1 LRSSIADRSSP
12 TVGGETEPGL
22 ARRLEGAPFA
32 SEIRDRVS
40 AEVAAYAQGH
50 GHPPGLTVVVCG
62 RSAPSMVYLER
73 ILKACAQV
81 GIEASFVDVPGADAA
96 TQERELATAIRR
108 LNDDPKVNGIIVQMP
123 LPEGV
128 RLRTVVD
135 AIDPRKDID
144 GIHPLN
150 AGLLRLGYEGF
161 IPATAHA
168 ALEMIHRSGATIRGA
183 DAVVIGRSPVVGMP
197 LAFMLTKE
205 DATVTVCHSKTR
217 DLAEKVRVAD
227 IVVVAAGVPGLV
239 TGGMLKSGAVVVDV
253 GINVVDGR
261 IVGDVDFATAE
272 TVASAIT
279 PVPGG
284 VGPLTNALLL
294 SHLMRAAQR
303 QDQGGGD
310 VRAATGTARAAA
322 TGSSGAATKGSAS
335 A

>member
-1 LRSSIADRSSP
+1 MNPAIAP
-12 TVGGETEPGL
+12 VAPV

-32 SEIRDRVS
+32 TEIRERVA
-40 AEVAAYAQGH
+40 AEVADYVAAH
-50 GHPPGLTVVVCG
+50 GFPPGLAVVVCG

-81 GIEASFVDVPGADAA
+81 GIAGSLVDVPGDDPA
-96 TQERELATAIRR
+96 TQARELTAAIER
-108 LNDDPKVNGIIVQMP
+108 LNADPQVAGIIVQMP
-123 LPEGV
+123 LPPGV
-128 RLRTVVD
+128 GLRTVVD
-135 AIDPRKDID
+135 AIDPLKDID

-168 ALEMIHRSGATIRGA
+168 ALEMIHRSGVLLRGA

-217 DLAEKVRVAD
+217 DLRTKVQNAD
-227 IVVVAAGVPGLV
+227 VVVVAAGQPGLV
-239 TGGMLKSGAVVVDV
+239 TGDMLKPGAVVIDV
-253 GINVVDGR
+253 GINVVEGH
-261 IVGDVDFATAE
+261 IVGDVDFASAE
-272 TVASAIT
+272 AVASAIT

-303 QDQGGGD
+303 QDQ
-310 VRAATGTARAAA
+310 AKEHFEA
-322 TGSSGAATKGSAS
+322 
-335 A
+335 

>member
-1 LRSSIADRSSP
+1 MTGAPAALAS
-12 TVGGETEPGL
+12 V
-22 ARRLEGAPFA
+22 ARRLEGAPIA
-32 SEIRDRVS
+32 SEIRDRV
-40 AEVAAYAQGH
+40 AADVAAYVRDH
-50 GHPPGLTVVVCG
+50 GHPPGLAVVVCG

-81 GIEASFVDVPGADAA
+81 GIEGSFVDVEGDDPAS
-96 TQERELATAIRR
+96 QEAGLSEAIGR
-108 LNDDPKVNGIIVQMP
+108 LNADKRVAGIIVQQP
-123 LPEGV
+123 LPKGV
-128 RLRTVVD
+128 RLKTLVD
-135 AIDPRKDID
+135 AIDPLKDID

-168 ALEMIHRSGATIRGA
+168 ALEMVHRSGVELAGA

-197 LAFMLTKE
+197 LAFILAKE

-217 DLAEKVRVAD
+217 DLADKVRRAD
-227 IVVVAAGVPGLV
+227 IVVVAAGKPGLV
-239 TGGMLKSGAVVVDV
+239 TGAMLKPGAVVIDV

-261 IVGDVDFATAE
+261 IVGDVDFDSAE
-272 TVASAIT
+272 KVASAIT

-303 QDQGGGD
+303 QDQ
-310 VRAATGTARAAA
+310 AKEHFEA
-322 TGSSGAATKGSAS
+322 
-335 A
+335 

>member
-1 LRSSIADRSSP
+1 VNPAAAPSP
-12 TVGGETEPGL
+12 TH

-32 SEIRDRVS
+32 NEIRDQ
-40 AEVAAYAQGH
+40 VAADVSRFVADH
-50 GHPPGLTVVVCG
+50 GYPPALAVVVCG

-73 ILKACAQV
+73 ILKTCAQV
-81 GIEASFVDVPGADAA
+81 GIAGSLVDVPGDDPVTQAA
-96 TQERELATAIRR
+96 ELTAAIER
-108 LNDDPKVNGIIVQMP
+108 LNADQRVAGIIVQMP
-123 LPEGV
+123 LPAGV
-128 RLRTVVD
+128 GLRTVVD
-135 AIDPRKDID
+135 ANDPLKDID

-168 ALEMIHRSGATIRGA
+168 ALEMIHRSGVPLRGA

-217 DLAEKVRVAD
+217 DLAAKVRSAD
-227 IVVVAAGVPGLV
+227 VVVVAAGQPGLV
-239 TGGMLKSGAVVVDV
+239 TGDMLKSGAVVIDV
-253 GINVVDGR
+253 GINVVEGH
-261 IVGDVDFATAE
+261 IVGDVDFASAE
-272 TVASAIT
+272 AVASAIT

-303 QDQGGGD
+303 QDQ
-310 VRAATGTARAAA
+310 AKEHFEA
-322 TGSSGAATKGSAS
+322 
-335 A
+335 

>member
-1 LRSSIADRSSP
+1 VTAAATVP
-12 TVGGETEPGL
+12 THA

-32 SEIRDRVS
+32 GEIRDRV
-40 AEVAAYAQGH
+40 AGEVRDFVAAH
-50 GHPPGLTVVVCG
+50 GHPPGLAVVVCG

-81 GIEASFVDVPGADAA
+81 GIEGSLVDVPGDDAKTQA
-96 TQERELATAIRR
+96 TELAAAIGR
-108 LNDDPKVNGIIVQMP
+108 LNADPSVAGIIVQMP
-123 LPEGV
+123 LPAGV
-128 RLRTVVD
+128 GLRTVVD
-135 AIDPRKDID
+135 AIEPLKDID

-168 ALEMIHRSGATIRGA
+168 ALEMIHRSGVTVAGS

-205 DATVTVCHSKTR
+205 DATVTVCHSKSR
-217 DLAEKVRVAD
+217 DLADKVRRAD
-227 IVVVAAGVPGLV
+227 IVVVAAGQPGLV
-239 TGGMLKSGAVVVDV
+239 TGAMLKPGAVVIDV

-261 IVGDVDFATAE
+261 IVGDVDFASAE
-272 TVASAIT
+272 AVASAIT

-303 QDQGGGD
+303 QDQAKERFE
-310 VRAATGTARAAA
+310 V
-322 TGSSGAATKGSAS
+322 
-335 A
+335 

>member
-1 LRSSIADRSSP
+1 MTVATERS
-12 TVGGETEPGL
+12 
-22 ARRLEGAPFA
+22 RRLEGAPFA
-32 SEIRDRVS
+32 SEIRERV
-40 AEVAAYAQGH
+40 AVEVATYSREHDRA
-50 GHPPGLTVVVCG
+50 PGLAVVVCG

-81 GIEASFVDVPGADAA
+81 GINAALVDVPGDGPDA
-96 TQERELATAIRR
+96 QSRELAEAIHR
-108 LNDDPKVNGIIVQMP
+108 LNADPSVNGIIVQMP
-123 LPEGV
+123 LPDGV
-128 RLRTVVD
+128 HLRTVVD
-135 AIDPRKDID
+135 AIDPLKDID

-168 ALEMIHRSGATIRGA
+168 ALEMLHRSGAELRGA

-197 LAFMLTKE
+197 LAFMLTKA

-217 DLAEKVRVAD
+217 DLAGKVRRAD
-227 IVVVAAGVPGLV
+227 VVVVAAGHPGLV
-239 TGGMLKSGAVVVDV
+239 TGDMLKPGAVVIDV

-261 IVGDVDFATAE
+261 VVGDVELESAE
-272 TVASAIT
+272 AVASAIT

-303 QDQGGGD
+303 QDDARGAGHLVGD
-310 VRAATGTARAAA
+310 AGHPRTAPAP
-322 TGSSGAATKGSAS
+322 KEPLP
-335 A
+335 

>member
-1 LRSSIADRSSP
+1 M
-12 TVGGETEPGL
+12 TVGVADHAGEQLGGTTAPGL

-32 SEIRDRVS
+32 REIRERVS
-40 AEVAAYAQGH
+40 AEVAEYAQAH
-50 GHPPGLTVVVCG
+50 GHPPGLAVVICG

-81 GIEASFVDVPGADAA
+81 GIEGSFVDVPGVGAAD
-96 TQERELATAIRR
+96 QELELAAAIKG
-108 LNDDPKVNGIIVQMP
+108 LNDDPKINGIIVQMP
-123 LPEGV
+123 LPQGV

-168 ALEMIHRSGATIRGA
+168 ALEMIHRSGAATKGA

-197 LAFMLTKE
+197 VAFMLTKE
-205 DATVTVCHSKTR
+205 DATVTVCHSRTR
-217 DLAEKVRVAD
+217 DLADKVARAD
-227 IVVVAAGVPGLV
+227 IVVVAVGKPGLV
-239 TGGMLKSGAVVVDV
+239 TGAMLKRGAVVIDV
-253 GINVVDGR
+253 GINVVGGR
-261 IVGDVDFATAE
+261 IVGDVEFESAE

-284 VGPLTNALLL
+284 VGPLTNAMLL
-294 SHLMRAAQR
+294 SHVMRAAQR
-303 QDQGGGD
+303 QDQGGGGG
-310 VRAATGTARAAA
+310 RAA
-322 TGSSGAATKGSAS
+322 KGSAT

>member
-1 LRSSIADRSSP
+1 MKAPASMPPRA
-12 TVGGETEPGL
+12 

-32 SEIRDRVS
+32 IEIRERV
-40 AEVAAYAQGH
+40 AADVAAYSTAH
-50 GHPPGLTVVVCG
+50 GRPPGLAVVVCG

-81 GIEASFVDVPGADAA
+81 GIEGSFVDVAGEGAADL
-96 TQERELATAIRR
+96 ERELAAAIGR
-108 LNDDPKVNGIIVQMP
+108 LNADPNVNGIIVQMP
-123 LPEGV
+123 LPQGV

-135 AIDPRKDID
+135 AIDPLKDID

-168 ALEMIHRSGATIRGA
+168 ALEMIHRSGVELRGA

-217 DLAEKVRVAD
+217 DLARAVRRAD
-227 IVVVAAGVPGLV
+227 VVVVAVGHPGLV
-239 TGGMLKSGAVVVDV
+239 TGDMLKPGAVVIDV
-253 GINVVDGR
+253 GINVVDEK
-261 IVGDVDFATAE
+261 IVGDVDLASAE
-272 TVASAIT
+272 GVASAIT

-284 VGPLTNALLL
+284 VGPLTSALLL

-303 QDQGGGD
+303 QDDVATQVAGAAGGGKPGED
-310 VRAATGTARAAA
+310 P
-322 TGSSGAATKGSAS
+322 SS
-335 A
+335 

>member
-1 LRSSIADRSSP
+1 MTTAATSSA
-12 TVGGETEPGL
+12 TT

-32 SEIRDRVS
+32 NEIRDRV
-40 AEVAAYAQGH
+40 AADVGEYVKDH
-50 GHPPGLTVVVCG
+50 GHPPGLAVVVCG

-81 GIEASFVDVPGADAA
+81 GIEGSFVDVEGDDPASQEAA
-96 TQERELATAIRR
+96 LTAAITS
-108 LNDDPKVNGIIVQMP
+108 LNDDPRIAGIIVQQP
-123 LPEGV
+123 LPKGV
-128 RLRTVVD
+128 HLRAVVD
-135 AIDPRKDID
+135 AIDPLKDID

-168 ALEMIHRSGATIRGA
+168 ALEMVHRSGVALQGA

-197 LAFMLTKE
+197 LAFILAKE
-205 DATVTVCHSKTR
+205 DATVTLCHSKTR
-217 DLAEKVRVAD
+217 DLADKVRRAD
-227 IVVVAAGVPGLV
+227 IVVVATGQPGLV
-239 TGGMLKSGAVVVDV
+239 TGAMLKPGAVVIDV

-261 IVGDVDFATAE
+261 IVGDVDFDSAE
-272 TVASAIT
+272 KVASAIT

-303 QDQGGGD
+303 QDQ
-310 VRAATGTARAAA
+310 AKEHFEA
-322 TGSSGAATKGSAS
+322 
-335 A
+335 

>member
-1 LRSSIADRSSP
+1 VSAASAAPASSTSQAGS
-12 TVGGETEPGL
+12 

-32 SEIRDRVS
+32 TEIRDRV
-40 AEVAAYAQGH
+40 AADVAAYLGIH
-50 GHPPGLTVVVCG
+50 GHPPGLAVVVCG

-81 GIEASFVDVPGADAA
+81 GITGSLVDVPGEDPTTQAA
-96 TQERELATAIRR
+96 ELTAALHR
-108 LNDDPKVNGIIVQMP
+108 LNADPLVNGIIVQMP
-123 LPEGV
+123 LPQGV
-128 RLRTVVD
+128 GLRTVVD
-135 AIDPRKDID
+135 AIEPQKDID

-161 IPATAHA
+161 VPATAHA
-168 ALEMIHRSGATIRGA
+168 ALEMIHRSGIELRGA

-205 DATVTVCHSKTR
+205 DATVTVCHSKSR
-217 DLAEKVRVAD
+217 DLAGAVRRAD
-227 IVVVAAGVPGLV
+227 LVVVAAGHPGLV
-239 TGGMLKSGAVVVDV
+239 TGDMLKPGAVVIDV

-261 IVGDVDFATAE
+261 VVGDVDFASAE
-272 TVASAIT
+272 RVASAIT

-303 QDQGGGD
+303 QDQ
-310 VRAATGTARAAA
+310 AKEHFEA
-322 TGSSGAATKGSAS
+322 
-335 A
+335 